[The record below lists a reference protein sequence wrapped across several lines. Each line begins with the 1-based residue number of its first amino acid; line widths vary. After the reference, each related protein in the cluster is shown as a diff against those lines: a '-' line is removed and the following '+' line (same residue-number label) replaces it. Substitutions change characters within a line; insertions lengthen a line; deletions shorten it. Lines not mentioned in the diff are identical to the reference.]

1 MWPSVRSEGRCIV
14 VAVEREIKFAP
25 QTRFSPAISCYRKH
39 GWLTNS
45 QLHAFAQPRRF
56 KPAQIERAIVR
67 SYSARRNWHEMN
79 ANCCIAEEGRCV
91 SLHTSE
97 RVYAASTAT
106 INIVQYISISIPVN
120 LVRRIR
126 IRTFGTNAQIN
137 FQQIDENANNTLYL
151 TPRVEMKAKWK
162 VHNYFSVKSGEK
174 LVVYCIERNV
184 LRMRRDTAVFVSIYI
199 FLRMLNRWSSLF
211 RVERYRGYT
220 FVVPIILW
228 CVKKNAVNMW
238 YTTLCTL
245 AFTYGCGA
253 NSRARMRNIA

>member
-1 MWPSVRSEGRCIV
+1 MARNECELLHRGGRAMCIITHIG
-14 VAVEREIKFAP
+14 A
-25 QTRFSPAISCYRKH
+25 C
-39 GWLTNS
+39 
-45 QLHAFAQPRRF
+45 
-56 KPAQIERAIVR
+56 
-67 SYSARRNWHEMN
+67 
-79 ANCCIAEEGRCV
+79 
-91 SLHTSE
+91 
-97 RVYAASTAT
+97 
-106 INIVQYISISIPVN
+106 
-120 LVRRIR
+120 VRRVHRDNKYRTIHKYFNPRKFSSTKR